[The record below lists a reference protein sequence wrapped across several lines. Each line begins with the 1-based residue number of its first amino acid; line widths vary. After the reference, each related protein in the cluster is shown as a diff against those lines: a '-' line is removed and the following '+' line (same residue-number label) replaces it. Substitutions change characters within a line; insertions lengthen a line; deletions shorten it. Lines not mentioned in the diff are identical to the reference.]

1 MRRLFFGICLRGYA
15 CRFLRLGCLEARGM
29 IEQHYSPAQLCKLLS
44 LSRSAVQSRLYDG
57 TFPHVRLGDRILVP
71 ESSIKRVLDEGRI
84 GGSVYLRPGR
94 KPWAASL

>member
-1 MRRLFFGICLRGYA
+1 MQSDA
-15 CRFLRLGCLEARGM
+15 HM

-57 TFPHVRLGDRILVP
+57 TFPHVRLGDRILIP
-71 ESSIKRVLDEGRI
+71 ESSVKRVLEECRV

-94 KPWAASL
+94 RPFASTL

>member
-1 MRRLFFGICLRGYA
+1 MRSGTGCGFGSSR
-15 CRFLRLGCLEARGM
+15 LEARGM

-57 TFPHVRLGDRILVP
+57 TFPHVRLGDRILIP
-71 ESSIKRVLDEGRI
+71 ESSVKRVLEEGRI

>member
-1 MRRLFFGICLRGYA
+1 MRSRTSGGFGSSRMED
-15 CRFLRLGCLEARGM
+15 RRM

-57 TFPHVRLGDRILVP
+57 TFPHVRLGDRILIP
-71 ESSIKRVLDEGRI
+71 ESSVKRVLDEGRI

>member
-1 MRRLFFGICLRGYA
+1 MRSRTGCGAGVARL
-15 CRFLRLGCLEARGM
+15 EDRGM

-57 TFPHVRLGDRILVP
+57 TFPHVRLGDRILIP
-71 ESSIKRVLDEGRI
+71 ESSIKRVLEEGRI

-94 KPWAASL
+94 KPWAASLT

>member
-1 MRRLFFGICLRGYA
+1 MRSGAGCGVGVDRL
-15 CRFLRLGCLEARGM
+15 EDRGM

-57 TFPHVRLGDRILVP
+57 TFPHVRLGDRILIP
-71 ESSIKRVLDEGRI
+71 ESSVKRVLEEGRI

-94 KPWAASL
+94 KPWAASLT